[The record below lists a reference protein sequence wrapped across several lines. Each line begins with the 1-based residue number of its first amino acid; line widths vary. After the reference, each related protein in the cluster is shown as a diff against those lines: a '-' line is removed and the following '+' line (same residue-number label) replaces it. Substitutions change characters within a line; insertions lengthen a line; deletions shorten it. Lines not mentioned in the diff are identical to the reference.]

1 MIGVFDSGH
10 GGLTVLRALI
20 GRMPQQDF
28 VYLGDHA
35 HAPYGERS
43 AEEITGLTVENVG
56 RLFGLGCDLV
66 LLACNTA
73 SAVALRRL
81 QREWL
86 PGAHPNRRVLGVFVP
101 MVEAITNVA
110 WQIDGPCPA
119 VLPEARSVGVF
130 ATRRTVDSAAY
141 PREIAKRAP
150 GVQVVQQA
158 CPGLVDLI
166 EDNAADAVIQ
176 PLIQGFT
183 AALSERMA
191 GGFPDCVILGCTHY
205 PLAARHFTAALPAA
219 VRVLDQP
226 EVVAK
231 SLAHYL
237 VRHPR
242 FGGAA
247 GPAGRL
253 SFHTTGSPERISAL
267 ASRFFGQRVRFRDLA
282 AEKTVTLTDALLPGN
297 A

>member
-20 GRMPQQDF
+20 GRMPQEDF

-43 AEEITGLTVENVG
+43 AEEIYDLTVENVA

-81 QREWL
+81 QQEWL

-101 MVEAITNVA
+101 MVEAITNVP
-110 WQIDGPCPA
+110 WQIEGPCPA

-130 ATRRTVDSAAY
+130 ATRRTVESGAY

-158 CPGLVDLI
+158 CPGLADLI
-166 EDNAADAVIQ
+166 EDSAADAVIQ

-183 AALSERMA
+183 AALREQMA
-191 GGFPDCVILGCTHY
+191 GGFPDCVVLGCTHY
-205 PLAARHFTAALPAA
+205 PLAARHFTAALPTA

-242 FGGAA
+242 FGGA
-247 GPAGRL
+247 GGRPGAVP
-253 SFHTTGSPERISAL
+253 FYTTGSPERISAL
-267 ASRFFGQRVRFRDLA
+267 ASRFFGQRVRFRDLP
-282 AEKTVTLTDALLPGN
+282 AETAVTLTDALVPGS

>member
-28 VYLGDHA
+28 IYLGDHA

-43 AEEITGLTVENVG
+43 AEDVYGLTVEKVT

-81 QREWL
+81 QQEWL
-86 PGAHPNRRVLGVFVP
+86 PDAHPNRRVLGVFVP
-101 MVEAITNVA
+101 MVEAITNVP

-119 VLPEARSVGVF
+119 VLPEARTVGVF
-130 ATRRTVDSAAY
+130 ATRRTVESGAY
-141 PREIAKRAP
+141 AREIAKRAP

-166 EDNAADAVIQ
+166 EDSAADTVIQ
-176 PLIQGFT
+176 PAIQGFA
-183 AALSERMA
+183 AALRERMA

-205 PLAARHFTAALPAA
+205 PLVARHFTAALPAA

-242 FGGAA
+242 FGGSGGHNGAVA
-247 GPAGRL
+247 
-253 SFHTTGSPERISAL
+253 FYTTGSPGRISAL
-267 ASRFFGQRVRFRDLA
+267 ASRFFGQRVRFRDLPPDPTTA
-282 AEKTVTLTDALLPGN
+282 SLEPALSGGS
-297 A
+297 